1 MSCPPQTGVPSC
13 ARGAAHITLC
23 ASVSLTHV
31 HPSVWHTGLLG
42 GILAGVQSLHQK
54 VSPFGYSFPNRML
67 ELYLFNLFFSKAEII
82 SDPQPLPVPAY
93 LPRACL
99 ALTASGCLEL
109 QPFGGYCWRGPADEA
124 TLMLLECRY
133 TMPYF
138 HWGEGRPRGLTQ
150 LKPLVP
156 CFRKQLDSV

>member
-1 MSCPPQTGVPSC
+1 MTLTSVLPSTDRSSLLCPGSSPVP
-13 ARGAAHITLC
+13 LC
-23 ASVSLTHV
+23 APDTSSVSLTHV
-31 HPSVWHTGLLG
+31 HPSAWHTGLLG

-54 VSPFGYSFPNRML
+54 VFPFGYSFPNRML

-109 QPFGGYCWRGPADEA
+109 QPFGGRWPSDEA
-124 TLMLLECRY
+124 TLMLLGCRY
-133 TMPYF
+133 TMALLSL
-138 HWGEGRPRGLTQ
+138 G
-150 LKPLVP
+150 
-156 CFRKQLDSV
+156 